1 MGAFVMS
8 FGKLL
13 NANEE
18 TTTTD
23 DNLATMR
30 LFALALAA
38 TAGVVHA
45 ATAATASCPYQ
56 ALPSNINLIEVW
68 DTQYSTCKTDR
79 CVVDRN
85 CNTADASGKV
95 YDQNNF
101 QAFGSFLSAA
111 KTISAWIWNFSG
123 TTVDMSM
130 VAYPTFVNYLS
141 FSNAD
146 TMSLP
151 TPLNVHASTLLFKD
165 ISSFSGP
172 KTWNS
177 ELIDLTL
184 ENVNLKSLPAIPST
198 LTALHV
204 QRNSL
209 SSLLELKSLPT
220 SLQLLNISQN
230 AYTELSTLNWR
241 NLRRLYLQ
249 NSGKLTRIV
258 NVTFSSQLIYLQVK
272 GLVLSNWMMDSSTY
286 QVLSQLQPE
295 RMASGGTDDTSL
307 LGYNAA
313 DSTIASDPLDCA
325 TSNGEIKALW
335 TTKFSVCVLKGPT
348 TATPSVTTSTP
359 VVVVTT
365 TPAAPV
371 VSPSPAV
378 TPIVVP
384 ALTPDSSTTP
394 ATTSSRPTSPNTTS
408 PVANSTTTA
417 PPPSGASN
425 NVSGTAGGA
434 SEAVNSATTTPTP
447 QETDAPSSL
456 ASQGSSSSN
465 TGVIT
470 GASLGVAAFLALVIG
485 LFILNRRKKTAKEVP
500 LTPYAMTATPT
511 NTSAKASNALNM
523 DVLAMVRIDDR
534 ELVVERVLGSGAFA
548 DVWLGTF
555 QGEFVAVKKLHK
567 QNMTPERHESF
578 VREIQLMAQ
587 FDCPFIVKL
596 KGAAWTRP
604 SDLKCVMELM
614 DSGDLREYLNATT
627 SQTFPWRVKYGHILS
642 IVEALVFLHSM
653 NIVHRDVKSRNV
665 LLDSTKPA
673 KLTDF
678 GISKEDIQ
686 ATMTVGVGTFRWMAP
701 EVIQFQNYTVAAD
714 IYSFGVVLSEFDTH
728 RVPYEDKIN
737 SVNGLPLGDSPIM
750 VQVVSGKLRPSFT
763 KRCPDWIHDMAQQCL
778 SFKPEERPTAM
789 QLSHII
795 RTKLRELNIP
805 H

>member
-1 MGAFVMS
+1 
-8 FGKLL
+8 
-13 NANEE
+13 
-18 TTTTD
+18 
-23 DNLATMR
+23 MR

-456 ASQGSSSSN
+456 ASQGCGCVSC
-465 TGVIT
+465 TGH
-470 GASLGVAAFLALVIG
+470 
-485 LFILNRRKKTAKEVP
+485 
-500 LTPYAMTATPT
+500 
-511 NTSAKASNALNM
+511 
-523 DVLAMVRIDDR
+523 
-534 ELVVERVLGSGAFA
+534 
-548 DVWLGTF
+548 WTF
-555 QGEFVAVKKLHK
+555 Y
-567 QNMTPERHESF
+567 PE
-578 VREIQLMAQ
+578 
-587 FDCPFIVKL
+587 P
-596 KGAAWTRP
+596 
-604 SDLKCVMELM
+604 
-614 DSGDLREYLNATT
+614 
-627 SQTFPWRVKYGHILS
+627 
-642 IVEALVFLHSM
+642 
-653 NIVHRDVKSRNV
+653 
-665 LLDSTKPA
+665 
-673 KLTDF
+673 
-678 GISKEDIQ
+678 SKEDCQGGAIDAVCHDCYSNKYISESKQ
-686 ATMTVGVGTFRWMAP
+686 CIEYGCPGYGT
-701 EVIQFQNYTVAAD
+701 
-714 IYSFGVVLSEFDTH
+714 H
-728 RVPYEDKIN
+728 
-737 SVNGLPLGDSPIM
+737 
-750 VQVVSGKLRPSFT
+750 
-763 KRCPDWIHDMAQQCL
+763 
-778 SFKPEERPTAM
+778 
-789 QLSHII
+789 
-795 RTKLRELNIP
+795 
-805 H
+805 